1 VKAFEEVCPETKK
14 AGILHAG
21 ATSCYIQDNADL
33 IIMRDALDFLLA
45 KLGTVLDRIGKFC
58 EKYKSL
64 PTVGRTH
71 YQAATMVTV
80 GKRGAIWAQDLL
92 MAFQRLVYEKNH
104 LRFRG
109 IKGATGTQASFLEL
123 FDGDESKVEK
133 LDELVTEK
141 AGFTSANSGGTFII
155 TGQTYTRQ
163 QDVLILAPIVAMAA
177 AVNKICMDLRMLQEA
192 GEIFEPFEQNQ
203 IGSSAMPY
211 KRNPMRAERCCGFAR
226 YLINLHPN
234 TLQTEAVQGFERT
247 LDDSANRRIVI
258 PEAFLCADAMLTT
271 LQNIFDGIVVR
282 EEKIRKN
289 VDVELPFLVLETILM
304 KLTKCGESRQEAH
317 EKIKAVAMKAHEIRS
332 QDKPIDLFAIIDQL
346 GHTAYFKPVADQL
359 RSMLADKNRRQ
370 LIGLCPKQVDK
381 FLEKELKPAL
391 QPYRHL
397 ISEKKADINV

>member
-1 VKAFEEVCPETKK
+1 
-14 AGILHAG
+14 
-21 ATSCYIQDNADL
+21 
-33 IIMRDALDFLLA
+33 
-45 KLGTVLDRIGKFC
+45 
-58 EKYKSL
+58 
-64 PTVGRTH
+64 
-71 YQAATMVTV
+71 
-80 GKRGAIWAQDLL
+80 
-92 MAFQRLVYEKNH
+92 LVYEKNH